1 MTEYVLLAAGVAI
14 GAVLRPLVDATVAL
28 LSMSKSAQPDRVDV
42 IGRLNNL
49 PPTIKGGS

>member
-28 LSMSKSAQPDRVDV
+28 LSLSRHATPDREDV
-42 IGRLNNL
+42 IGRLNSL